1 MRDST
6 HLHSYLREKNLTP
19 LIPTKFRQVN
29 HLPERNLASYEDF
42 LPQLLSLTISDR
54 AGSNLIQK
62 NILDGS
68 NILQNQLVQF
78 KDSLVND
85 LTTTGNMINTNIKQ
99 QLGPLASSLTDMMTN
114 LFSGFM
120 SNLQQQQDQSSSL
133 TYLPIIGI
141 GILGIFLIKK

>member
-1 MRDST
+1 
-6 HLHSYLREKNLTP
+6 
-19 LIPTKFRQVN
+19 
-29 HLPERNLASYEDF
+29 
-42 LPQLLSLTISDR
+42 
-54 AGSNLIQK
+54 
-62 NILDGS
+62 
-68 NILQNQLVQF
+68 
-78 KDSLVND
+78 
-85 LTTTGNMINTNIKQ
+85 MINTNIKQ